1 MLEIII
7 KDMDFIMA
15 MIIGIIYLVS
25 FIYYIYKIKDINK
38 AFNKASTITSACAL
52 VGFFLKGAFRL
63 CTIY

>member
-7 KDMDFIMA
+7 ENIDFIMA

-25 FIYYIYKIKDINK
+25 FIYYIYKIKDVHK
-38 AFNKASTITSACAL
+38 AWDKSTTITSACTLIGFAL
-52 VGFFLKGAFRL
+52 KFAFRL